1 MFGKKRNKDE
11 VKSGKP
17 KTGQPSAKD
26 GKPKTT
32 VVLQPPNRY
41 IKSKPFHFP
50 HCRNFFMSSFMYF
63 YVVLYCV
70 SRETMV

>member
-1 MFGKKRNKDE
+1 MKKKRDI
-11 VKSGKP
+11 GRCI
-17 KTGQPSAKD
+17 
-26 GKPKTT
+26 T

-50 HCRNFFMSSFMYF
+50 HCRNFFMSSFMHF